1 VNEGANELHKLYTQ
15 CLKLQTDKKVAKKPD
30 ETLKDGIRS
39 RRSVLDGEGMRF
51 KKDPILDEEGI
62 KLYNFSVF

>member
-1 VNEGANELHKLYTQ
+1 MNEGANELHKLYTQ